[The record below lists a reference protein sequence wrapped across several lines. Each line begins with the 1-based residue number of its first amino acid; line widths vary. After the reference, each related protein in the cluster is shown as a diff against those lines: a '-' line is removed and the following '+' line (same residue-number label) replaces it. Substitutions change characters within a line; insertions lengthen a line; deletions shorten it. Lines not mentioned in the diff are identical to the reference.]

1 MSGTLGRLRRAM
13 PGAAWDLGLTVLLL
27 ALASLGCWFLLQHT
41 GAENNSALVYVLAV
55 VLIARYTTG
64 YGYAVAAALTA
75 GFCTNY
81 YFMYPYAQFSLELT
95 GYPVAMLSMVAIS
108 LVVCAL
114 TAQLKIQAEEAVRRE
129 KNTRE
134 LYALSERLDRE
145 KTAIQL
151 EKDREAIRSSILRG
165 VSHDLRT
172 PLTGI
177 SGAAAVLLEG
187 EGLDQRD
194 RSLAADIKNDADAL
208 ITMVENLLSV
218 TRLQAGDTAIHT
230 EPELL
235 EEVAGDAV
243 LRFRRRFP
251 EARVEL
257 VLPEEPLSAP
267 MDALLI
273 RQVISNLLE
282 NAARHSQAPET
293 ISLTLFRQGDKAV
306 IEVGDR
312 GRGLTQEVLSAVEQG
327 KELTSADGDSS
338 RGMGIGLAVCRNI
351 LQAHGGSLEAE
362 NRQSGGAVFR
372 FALPIE
378 EAAQWTTP

>member
-1 MSGTLGRLRRAM
+1 MKKGLCRLRSAV
-13 PGAAWDLGLTVLLL
+13 PSVAWDMAVAVVLL
-27 ALASLGCWFLLQHT
+27 ALASLGCWLLLQHT

-55 VLIARYTTG
+55 VLIARYTSG
-64 YGYAVAAALTA
+64 YGYAVAAALVA

-108 LVVCAL
+108 LVVCTL

-129 KNTRE
+129 KNTRT
-134 LYALSERLDRE
+134 LYELSERLGRE

-187 EGLDQRD
+187 EGLSERD
-194 RSLAADIKNDADAL
+194 RSLATDIKNDADAL

-218 TRLQAGDTAIHT
+218 TRLQAGDTAIRK

-243 LRFRRRFP
+243 MRFRRRFP

-257 VLPEEPLSAP
+257 ILPEEPVSAP

-282 NAARHSQAPET
+282 NAARHSGAPET
-293 ISLTLFRQGDKAV
+293 IRLTISRQGELAV
-306 IEVGDR
+306 TEVTDG
-312 GRGLTQEVLSAVEQG
+312 GRGLTEEVLAAVAQGRDLAASAG
-327 KELTSADGDSS
+327 GDSS

-351 LQAHGGSLEAE
+351 VLAHGGTMEAE
-362 NRQSGGAVFR
+362 NRPGGGAVFR
-372 FALPIE
+372 FALPAE
-378 EAAQWTTP
+378 EMEASE

>member
-1 MSGTLGRLRRAM
+1 MRAALRRLRM
-13 PGAAWDLGLTVLLL
+13 STPDVAWDLGLTVLLL
-27 ALASLGCWFLLQHT
+27 TLASLGCWLLLQHT

-55 VLIARYTTG
+55 VLIARYTSG
-64 YGYAVAAALTA
+64 YGFSVAAALIA

-114 TAQLKIQAEEAVRRE
+114 TAQLKIQAEEAIQRE

-134 LYALSERLDRE
+134 LYAINERLDRE
-145 KTAIQL
+145 KTAIRL
-151 EKDREAIRSSILRG
+151 EKDREAIRAGILRG

-187 EGLDQRD
+187 GGLDSRD
-194 RSLAADIKNDADAL
+194 QTLAADIKNDADAL

-218 TRLQAGDTAIHT
+218 TRLQAGDTALQK

-251 EARVEL
+251 AAGVEL
-257 VLPEEPLSAP
+257 VLPREPVSAP

-282 NAARHSQAPET
+282 NAERHSGAPET
-293 ISLTLFRQGDKAV
+293 ITLTLSRQGDWAV
-306 IEVGDR
+306 TEVADR
-312 GRGLTQEVLSAVEQG
+312 GRGLSPEALEAIEQG
-327 KELTSADGDSS
+327 RDLSPANADAS
-338 RGMGIGLAVCRNI
+338 RGMGIGLAVCRSI
-351 LQAHGGSLEAE
+351 VLAHGGTLRAE
-362 NRQSGGAVFR
+362 NRPGGGAAVR

-378 EAAQWTTP
+378 EAGEWIQP

>member
-1 MSGTLGRLRRAM
+1 MKKGLCRLRSAV
-13 PGAAWDLGLTVLLL
+13 PSVAWDMAVAVVLL
-27 ALASLGCWFLLQHT
+27 ALASLGCWLLLQHT

-55 VLIARYTTG
+55 VLIARYTSG
-64 YGYAVAAALTA
+64 YGYAVAAALVA

-108 LVVCAL
+108 LVVCTL

-129 KNTRE
+129 KNTRT
-134 LYALSERLDRE
+134 LYELSERLGRE

-187 EGLDQRD
+187 EGLSERD
-194 RSLAADIKNDADAL
+194 RSLATDIKNDADAL

-218 TRLQAGDTAIHT
+218 TRLQAGDTAIRK

-243 LRFRRRFP
+243 MRFRRRFP

-257 VLPEEPLSAP
+257 ILPEEPVSAP

-282 NAARHSQAPET
+282 NAARHSGAPET
-293 ISLTLFRQGDKAV
+293 IRLTIFRQGELAV
-306 IEVGDR
+306 TEVTDG
-312 GRGLTQEVLSAVEQG
+312 GRGLTEEVLAAVAQGRDLAASAG
-327 KELTSADGDSS
+327 GDSS

-351 LQAHGGSLEAE
+351 VLAHGGTMEAE
-362 NRQSGGAVFR
+362 NRPAGGAVFR
-372 FALPIE
+372 FALPAE
-378 EAAQWTTP
+378 EMEASE

>member
-1 MSGTLGRLRRAM
+1 MKKGLGRLRSAV
-13 PGAAWDLGLTVLLL
+13 PSVAWDMAVAVVLL
-27 ALASLGCWFLLQHT
+27 ALASLGCWLLLQHT

-55 VLIARYTTG
+55 VLIARYTSG
-64 YGYAVAAALTA
+64 YGYAVAAALVA

-108 LVVCAL
+108 LVVCTL

-129 KNTRE
+129 KNTRT
-134 LYALSERLDRE
+134 LYELSERLGRE

-187 EGLDQRD
+187 EGLSERD
-194 RSLAADIKNDADAL
+194 RSLATDIKNDADAL

-218 TRLQAGDTAIHT
+218 TRLQAGDTAIRK

-243 LRFRRRFP
+243 MRFRRRFP

-257 VLPEEPLSAP
+257 ILPEEPVSAP

-282 NAARHSQAPET
+282 NAARHSGAPET
-293 ISLTLFRQGDKAV
+293 IRLTIFRQGELAV
-306 IEVGDR
+306 TEVTDG
-312 GRGLTQEVLSAVEQG
+312 GRGLTEEVLAAVAQGRDLAASAG
-327 KELTSADGDSS
+327 GDSS

-351 LQAHGGSLEAE
+351 VLAHGGTMEAE
-362 NRQSGGAVFR
+362 NRPAGGAVFR
-372 FALPIE
+372 FALPAE
-378 EAAQWTTP
+378 EMEASE

>member
-1 MSGTLGRLRRAM
+1 MKRGLRHLRSVV
-13 PGAAWDLGLTVLLL
+13 PEIVWDIGLTVFLL
-27 ALASLGCWFLLQHT
+27 AVASLGCWFLLQHT

-55 VLIARYTTG
+55 VLIARYTSG
-64 YGYAVAAALTA
+64 YGWAVAASLIA

-81 YFMYPYAQFSLELT
+81 YFMFPYAQFSLELA

-134 LYALSERLDRE
+134 LYELSQRLGRE
-145 KTAIQL
+145 KNAIQL

-177 SGAAAVLLEG
+177 SGAAAVLLEEESLSG
-187 EGLDQRD
+187 KD
-194 RSLAADIKNDADAL
+194 RSLVEDIKNDADSL

-218 TRLQAGDTAIHT
+218 TRLQSGNAALHT
-230 EPELL
+230 TPELL

-251 EARVEL
+251 EAKVEL
-257 VLPEEPLSAP
+257 VLPQEPVVAA
-267 MDALLI
+267 MDVLLI

-282 NAARHSQAPET
+282 NAARHSGAPET
-293 ISLTLFRQGDKAV
+293 IKLTLFRRENWAV
-306 IEVGDR
+306 AEVCDR
-312 GRGLTQEVLSAVEQG
+312 GKGLSDEVLAAVEQG
-327 KELTSADGDSS
+327 KELAGNDDDSS
-338 RGMGIGLAVCRNI
+338 RGMGIGLSVCRNI
-351 LQAHGGSLEAE
+351 LLAHGGTLEAE
-362 NRQSGGAVFR
+362 NRPDGGAVFR
-372 FALPIE
+372 FALPVE
-378 EAAQWTTP
+378 EETEWTTL